1 MELKDRLI
9 LLRKEKRMTQAEL
22 AEALN
27 ISRQAISRWET
38 GIATPNSENFIELSK
53 IYGVPVDLIIKE
65 SAESDR
71 GAPRIERK
79 NADTE
84 AVNRNKKWSKRL
96 IAVIILVGILS
107 ACGIGWIIHGFVTK
121 RDAENPVR
129 IEDTEEQEIREF
141 GEIGVF
147 TMEGD

>member
-79 NADTE
+79 NVE
-84 AVNRNKKWSKRL
+84 IEEVNCNKRWSKNL
-96 IAVIILVGILS
+96 IAVIVSVGILA
-107 ACGIGWIIHGFVTK
+107 ACGIGWFIYGLVNK